1 MPAKLRLRPQHEGMN
16 LHPEHF
22 AAVAKHLQDALA
34 HFGVDQRDIDQVLS
48 HIESLKDD
56 VLYK

>member
-1 MPAKLRLRPQHEGMN
+1 MN